1 MRVYAG
7 MSDRV
12 ALRDVIPYAQRVEAL
27 GYDGLHVPETVH
39 DGMAASLLAL
49 EHTTALIVRTSVI
62 LAFPRSP
69 MLTAYGAWDLAAFSG
84 GRFQLGLGTQIKPN
98 IEGRF
103 SVPWTEPVTRMREYV
118 ESLRAIWR
126 SFQFGEPLAYEGTNY
141 QFKRL
146 QPFFN
151 PGPLPQRDGVSVT
164 PPSIWLGGVN
174 EGMVSLAGSHGDGIA
189 THPTNSNPRYLREI
203 FMPAL
208 TAGRA
213 KAVDNRLG
221 TPPFEIISGSQYITG
236 PTQADVDRNREHH
249 RQLLAF
255 LYSTPAYRRTL
266 TLYGWQDLGERL
278 QTITRTQRWDTL
290 KEHVTDEVIDALV
303 PQATWDELPGVIE
316 QWFGDLADGVILPLP
331 EDPAN
336 DGRFAEVIAA
346 VQRL

>member
-12 ALRDVIPYAQRVEAL
+12 GLRDVIPYARRVEAL

-39 DGMAASLLAL
+39 DGLAASLLAL
-49 EHTTALIVRTSVI
+49 EHTTRLTVRTSVV

-84 GRFQLGLGTQIKPN
+84 GRFQLGLGTQIKQN

-118 ESLRAIWR
+118 ESLRAIFR
-126 SFQFGEPLAYEGTNY
+126 SFQLAEPLHYEGANY
-141 QFKRL
+141 RFSRL

-151 PGPLPQRDGVSVT
+151 PGPLPDSVT

-174 EGMVSLAGSHGDGIA
+174 EGMVTLAGSHADGIV

-203 FMPAL
+203 CLPAL
-208 TAGRA
+208 AVGRSSDG
-213 KAVDNRLG
+213 VEGQRRLG
-221 TPPFEIISGSQYITG
+221 DAGFEVVSGSQYITG
-236 PTQADVDRNREHH
+236 PDQAAVDRNREHH
-249 RQLLAF
+249 RRLLAF

-266 TLYGWQDLGERL
+266 TLHGWTDLGERL
-278 QTITRTQRWDTL
+278 QAITRSQKWDTL
-290 KEHVTDEVIDALV
+290 HEHVTDEVIDALV
-303 PQATWDELPGVIE
+303 PQATWDDLPAVIE
-316 QWFGDLADGVILPLP
+316 QWFGGLCAGVILPLP
-331 EDPAN
+331 ENPAN
-336 DGRFAEVIAA
+336 DGRFAEVIAG
-346 VQRL
+346 VQQS

>member
-1 MRVYAG
+1 VRVYAG

-12 ALRDVIPYAQRVEAL
+12 ALRDVAEFARRVEAL

-39 DGMAASLLAL
+39 DGLATSLLAL
-49 EHTTALIVRTSVI
+49 EHTTRLIVRTSVI

-84 GRFQLGLGTQIKPN
+84 GRFQLGLGTQIKQN

-103 SVPWTEPVTRMREYV
+103 SVAWTEPVTRMREYV

-126 SFQFGEPLAYEGTNY
+126 SFQHGEPLAYEGTNY
-141 QFKRL
+141 RFSRL

-151 PGPLPQRDGVSVT
+151 PGPLGVT

-174 EGMVSLAGSHGDGIA
+174 EGMVGLAGSHADGIV

-203 FMPAL
+203 CLPAL
-208 TAGRA
+208 QAGRA
-213 KAVDNRLG
+213 AAHRSGDDFQVV
-221 TPPFEIISGSQYITG
+221 SGSQYITG
-236 PTQADVDRNREHH
+236 ATQAEVDRNRERQ

-266 TLYGWQDLGERL
+266 TLHGWEDLGERL
-278 QTITRTQRWDTL
+278 QTITRTQQWDTL
-290 KEHVTDEVIDALV
+290 HEHVTDEVIDALV
-303 PQATWDELPGVIE
+303 PQATWAQLPDVIE
-316 QWFGDLADGVILPLP
+316 QWFGGLCDGVILPLP
-331 EDPAN
+331 TDPGA
-336 DGRFAEVIAA
+336 DAQFAEIIAEVRRRGPA
-346 VQRL
+346 A

>member
-12 ALRDVIPYAQRVEAL
+12 GLRDVIAYAQRVEAL

-39 DGMAASLLAL
+39 DGLAASLLAL
-49 EHTTALIVRTSVI
+49 EHTTTLIVRTSVV

-103 SVPWTEPVTRMREYV
+103 SVPWTEPVTRMRDYV
-118 ESLRAIWR
+118 GALRAIWT
-126 SFQFGEPLAYEGTNY
+126 SFQTGVPLSFNSENY
-141 QFKRL
+141 TFTRL

-151 PGPLPQRDGVSVT
+151 PGPLAVAAPT
-164 PPSIWLGGVN
+164 IWLGGVN
-174 EGMVSLAGSHGDGIA
+174 EGMVSLAGSHGDGIV

-203 FMPAL
+203 CLPAL
-208 TAGRA
+208 RAGRA
-213 KAVDNRLG
+213 QADSERAFQLV
-221 TPPFEIISGSQYITG
+221 SGSQYITG
-236 PTQADVDRNREHH
+236 PTRADVDRNREHH
-249 RQLLAF
+249 RQIFAF

-266 TLYGWQDLGERL
+266 TLHGWEDLGERL
-278 QTITRTQRWDTL
+278 QTLTRTQQWQTL
-290 KEHVTDEVIDALV
+290 HELVTDEVLDALV
-303 PQATWDELPGVIE
+303 PQGTWDELPDVIE
-316 QWFGDLADGVILPLP
+316 HWFGELCEGVILPLP

-336 DGRFAEVIAA
+336 DGQFAEIIAA
-346 VQRL
+346 VQQRPSAPSLR